1 MAANCSWV
9 VGFKAVM
16 GKGGEEGELKHCPFF
31 LENSMDDMTYEV
43 KKRGRVSPG
52 CKGLGNWGD
61 T

>member
-1 MAANCSWV
+1 
-9 VGFKAVM
+9 M